1 MSRIKKIIKVFKHTL
16 LSFIAEGGNDIVAE
30 NNFYITLE

>member
-1 MSRIKKIIKVFKHTL
+1 MAKLRRLIKIFKNTFR
-16 LSFIAEGGNDIVAE
+16 SFIDEGGSDIVAE

>member
-1 MSRIKKIIKVFKHTL
+1 MAKLRRLIKISKQTFR
-16 LSFIAEGGNDIVAE
+16 SFIDEGGNDIVAE

>member
-1 MSRIKKIIKVFKHTL
+1 MGKIKRLIKVFKHTFR
-16 LSFIAEGGNDIVAE
+16 SFIDEGGNDLVAE